1 MDEIFKQAPDGMTY
15 DEVKKVFIEKH
26 ENVLETLM
34 EIWKVPEKP
43 VVNISENEKKWEEIR
58 NTCDDFDSEMQ
69 KTLKRG

>member
-15 DEVKKVFIEKH
+15 DEVKKVFIEKN

-34 EIWKVPEKP
+34 ELWKVPEKP
-43 VVNISENEKKWEEIR
+43 VVNISENEKKWEDIR